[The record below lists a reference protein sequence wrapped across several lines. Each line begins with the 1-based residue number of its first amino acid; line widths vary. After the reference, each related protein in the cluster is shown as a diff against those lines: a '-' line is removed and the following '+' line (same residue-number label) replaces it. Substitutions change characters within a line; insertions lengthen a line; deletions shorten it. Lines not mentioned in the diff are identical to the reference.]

1 MRIRAFKGLRPTPE
15 NASKVASPPYDV
27 LNTVEAR
34 ALAEG
39 NPLSFLH
46 VIRPEIDLPDD
57 TEMYSDAVYAMAVE
71 NLKKLQD
78 EGALVRDDSPSIY
91 VYQQNMAGHIQR
103 GVVAL
108 CHSQDY
114 LDNKI
119 KKHEK
124 TRPDKEND
132 RTRLTDDLS
141 ANAGPVFL
149 TYADQADVTAMVDEI
164 TKAEPFVDFTAPDGI
179 QHTIWNV
186 RDTDKLTNAFKAV
199 SDFYVADG
207 HHRSA
212 SAARVGAERAAANP
226 NHTGD
231 EDYNW
236 FLTVLFPAG
245 ELKILPY
252 NRILLNNNGNSNDE
266 LLAKVKEAAD
276 ELAEGA
282 NPEPQAIGDV
292 SMYLDGKWY
301 GLKLTP
307 AADADPVTRL
317 DCDMLQ
323 QRILTPVFGV
333 DDPRTSKEI
342 LFAGG
347 IRGTDYL
354 KAEVDV
360 GRGVAAFSLY
370 PVSVKQLMDIAD
382 AGQVMPPKSTW
393 FEPKLRS
400 GLFVH
405 TF

>member
-1 MRIRAFKGLRPTPE
+1 MRIRAFQGLRPTPE
-15 NASKVASPPYDV
+15 NAKKVASPPYDV
-27 LNTVEAR
+27 INTAEAR
-34 ALAEG
+34 ELAAG

-46 VIRPEIDLPDD
+46 VIRPDIDLPDGTD
-57 TEMYSDAVYAMAVE
+57 MYSDAVYSTAAE
-71 NLKKLQD
+71 NLQKLQQN
-78 EGALVRDDSPSIY
+78 GALVREDKSALY
-91 VYQQNMAGHIQR
+91 VYQQNMSGHIQR

-132 RTRLTDDLS
+132 RTRITSELS

-149 TYADQADVTAMVDEI
+149 TYEDSADITALVDAA
-164 TKAEPFVDFTAPDGI
+164 TKEPPLFDFTAPDGI
-179 QHTIWNV
+179 QHTVWPIADAAGV
-186 RDTDKLTNAFKAV
+186 TGAFEAV

-252 NRILLNNNGNSNDE
+252 NRVLLSNNGHSVDE
-266 LLAKVKEAAD
+266 ILSLIKEASD
-276 ELAEGA
+276 GFTEDTGS
-282 NPEPQAIGDV
+282 EPAGMGDV
-292 SMYLDGKWY
+292 RVYVDGKWHT
-301 GLKLTP
+301 LKLNP
-307 AADADPVTRL
+307 AADANPVTRL

-323 QRILTPVFGV
+323 QRILTPVFGIE
-333 DDPRTSKEI
+333 DPRTSKEI
-342 LFAGG
+342 AFAGG

-354 KAEVDV
+354 KAEVDE

-382 AGQVMPPKSTW
+382 ADQVMPPKSTW

>member
-1 MRIRAFKGLRPTPE
+1 MRIRAFQGLRPTPE
-15 NASKVASPPYDV
+15 NANKVASPPYDV
-27 LNTVEAR
+27 INNAEAR
-34 ALAEG
+34 KLAEG

-46 VIRPEIDLPDD
+46 VNRPDIDLPDGTD
-57 TEMYSDAVYAMAVE
+57 MYSDAVYAKAVE
-71 NLKKLQD
+71 NLQKLQD
-78 EGALVRDDSPSIY
+78 NGALVREDKPALY
-91 VYQQNMAGHIQR
+91 VYQQNMDGHIQR

-108 CHSQDY
+108 CHYQDY

-132 RTRLTDDLS
+132 RTRITSDLS

-149 TYADQADVTAMVDEI
+149 TYADNADITAMVDKV
-164 TKAEPFVDFTAPDGI
+164 TAETPLIDFTAPDGI
-179 QHTIWNV
+179 QHTVWSV
-186 RDTDKLTNAFKAV
+186 ADCDGMTKAFEAV

-226 NHTGD
+226 DHTGD

-236 FLTVLFPAG
+236 FLNVLFPAG

-252 NRILLNNNGNSNDE
+252 NRILLSNNGQSSE
-266 LLAKVKEAAD
+266 GILAKVKEVAD
-276 ELAEGA
+276 EFTDDAS
-282 NPEPQAIGDV
+282 PEPAKGGELR
-292 SMYLDGKWY
+292 MYLDGKWY
-301 GLKLTP
+301 GLKLNP

-323 QRILTPVFGV
+323 QRILTPVFGIE
-333 DDPRTSKEI
+333 DPRISKEI

-354 KAEVDV
+354 QSEVDA

-382 AGQVMPPKSTW
+382 ADQVMPPKSTW